1 MVNGMNQLIKY
12 LKYSGLNVTFKF
24 NPYHWRIAFSKGS
37 KVDAWEVEHSYII
50 ELLPITIRLWLDNG
64 DW

>member
-1 MVNGMNQLIKY
+1 MNQLIKY
-12 LKYSGLNVTFKF
+12 FKYSGINITLKL

-37 KVDAWEVEHSYII
+37 SVDSWEVEHSYVI